1 MYVIGERMDHPYERF
16 TSSVVTYNCDNI
28 PVFVDAKEKLARPG
42 NVTFQTVPVS
52 KPAAITIGH
61 DVWIGRD
68 VILKPGITI
77 GTGAIIGAKA
87 MITHDVP
94 PYSIWGEVPAKLIK
108 IRFEDK
114 VIERLLLSQCGN
126 MPSRILPASIPLS
139 FAMAL
144 RNSRPKA

>member
-1 MYVIGERMDHPYERF
+1 MDHPYERF